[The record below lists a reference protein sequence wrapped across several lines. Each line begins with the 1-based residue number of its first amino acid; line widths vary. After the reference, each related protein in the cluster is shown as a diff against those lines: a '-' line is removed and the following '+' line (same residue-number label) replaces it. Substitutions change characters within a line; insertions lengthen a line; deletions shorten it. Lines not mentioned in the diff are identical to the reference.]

1 MKMYLT
7 LHIFFT
13 VAQFGGI
20 WEGSQIQDASES
32 GIKRQ
37 K

>member
-20 WEGSQIQDASES
+20 WEGSQVENASKS

>member
-20 WEGSQIQDASES
+20 WERSEVENSSKS